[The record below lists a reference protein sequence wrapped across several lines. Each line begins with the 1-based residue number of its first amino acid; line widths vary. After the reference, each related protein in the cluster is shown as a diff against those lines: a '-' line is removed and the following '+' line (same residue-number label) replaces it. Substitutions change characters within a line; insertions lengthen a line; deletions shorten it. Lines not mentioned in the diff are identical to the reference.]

1 MTERNSLY
9 AITSLLFAGGL
20 AFLLL
25 ALTITFD
32 FGAAPMVIGNQIL
45 QQAADHTGSA
55 NIVTSVVLAYRGID
69 TLGEIA
75 ILFAAA
81 SGVGLVL
88 GKRSSKAKRDAKGG
102 FILVQSA
109 DMLFPLLL
117 MVGFYIIL
125 HGHLTP
131 GGGFQGGVILAAAFF
146 LPLLARPGSSVNH
159 AGLSIIEGFSGAA
172 FIVIGLLALIEG
184 QEFLTP
190 LLGKGHLGDLF
201 SAGTLPLLYLAVGL
215 KVGAELSGLLAS
227 IADVDTRDKAS

>member
-32 FGAAPMVIGNQIL
+32 FGAAPMVIGHQIL
-45 QQAADHTGSA
+45 QQAAEQTGSA

-102 FILVQSA
+102 FILLQSA

-159 AGLSIIEGFSGAA
+159 TGLSIIEGFSGAA
-172 FIVIGLLALIEG
+172 FIVIGLLALTQG

-190 LLGKGHLGDLF
+190 LLGKGQIGDLF

-227 IADVDTRDKAS
+227 IADVDSRDKAS